1 MKIEDKKRV
10 LREMVLHRRFEE
22 RCYQAYIERKIGGF
36 LHLYPGQE
44 ACCNGV
50 MEAARPGHDY
60 VITGYRDHV
69 HAIKCGADPKEVM
82 AELYGKET
90 GSSKGRGGSM
100 HIFDAAHH
108 FMGGYALVGGPF
120 PLAAGIAK
128 AIQLKGGDEIAIC
141 FLGDAA
147 NNQGVFHETL
157 NMAALWKLPVL
168 FVCENNLYGIGTS
181 IERST
186 AVVHQ
191 HKRVA
196 AYNIPSAECDGQ
208 DIDIVYEH
216 ARKAVDYVRA
226 GNGPYFL
233 ELMTY
238 RYRGHSMSDSRGYR
252 SREEE
257 EEWKLR
263 DPIFMLRDRLI
274 AAGELTM
281 AAYEAMEKETDAYI
295 ENEVIKFSEES
306 PEPRVE
312 DLEKYVL
319 ADRASQQPWL
329 TGKALKEK
337 TWLKS
342 CCGKRSNAPTTKKCR
357 VTRWSSVW
365 AKTSAWPVAPT
376 RRPKVCSKNT
386 ARCG

>member
-1 MKIEDKKRV
+1 MTLDDKKRV

-69 HAIKCGADPKEVM
+69 HAMKCGTDPKIVM

-90 GSSKGRGGSM
+90 GCSKGRGGSM
-100 HIFDAAHH
+100 HIFDVAHR

-128 AIQLKGGDEIAIC
+128 GIQLKGGDEIAIC

-157 NMAALWKLPVL
+157 NMAKIWNLPVL
-168 FVCENNLYGIGTS
+168 FVCENNQYGIGTA
-181 IERST
+181 IHRST
-186 AVVHQ
+186 AVLDQ
-191 HKRVA
+191 YKRTC
-196 AYNIPSAECDGQ
+196 AYDIESAQCDGQ
-208 DIDIVYEH
+208 DIDTVYEH
-216 ARKAVDYVRA
+216 AKTAVDFVRS
-226 GNGPYFL
+226 GKGPYFL

-257 EEWKLR
+257 DEWKKR
-263 DPIFMLRDRLI
+263 DPINILRDRLI
-274 AAGELTM
+274 AAGELSMDEYTQI
-281 AAYEAMEKETDAYI
+281 EKTTDDYI
-295 ENEVIKFSEES
+295 ENEVVKFAEES
-306 PEPRVE
+306 PEPNVA

-319 ADRASQQPWL
+319 A
-329 TGKALKEK
+329 
-337 TWLKS
+337 
-342 CCGKRSNAPTTKKCR
+342 
-357 VTRWSSVW
+357 
-365 AKTSAWPVAPT
+365 
-376 RRPKVCSKNT
+376 
-386 ARCG
+386 